1 MERHVRAAE
10 KGVSLTGQ
18 GRKLVFSPD
27 EMQDL
32 KKCIVALLSLS
43 FGMRIKD
50 VAQLVESYV
59 QHNNHEKGKKV
70 LKFKGRPGYPG
81 PDWLKSFM
89 DKNSLSLKE
98 ATKLSRARYNATK
111 NPFIIYNYFDLLEK
125 TIHELRLQNRTELIW
140 NCNESGLPHKP
151 KNGK

>member
-1 MERHVRAAE
+1 MKHWSQKALQDALVDRKESGTSFRKLSEKYNIPRSSLERHVRAAE

-32 KKCIVALLSLS
+32 KKCIVALVSLS

-111 NPFIIYNYFDLLEK
+111 NLFII
-125 TIHELRLQNRTELIW
+125 
-140 NCNESGLPHKP
+140 
-151 KNGK
+151 

>member
-1 MERHVRAAE
+1 MPRIYKKNTTKHWSQKALQDALVDRKESGTSFRKLSEKYNIPRSSLERHVRAAE

-32 KKCIVALLSLS
+32 KKCIVALVSLS

-59 QHNNHEKGKKV
+59 QHNDHETG
-70 LKFKGRPGYPG
+70 
-81 PDWLKSFM
+81 KSF
-89 DKNSLSLKE
+89 K
-98 ATKLSRARYNATK
+98 
-111 NPFIIYNYFDLLEK
+111 I
-125 TIHELRLQNRTELIW
+125 
-140 NCNESGLPHKP
+140 
-151 KNGK
+151 